1 MSEARPCPICGFD
14 PVIESERSPMGFSAR
29 VVCYHERD
37 EYAFTHFRAVATK
50 PHIRDGEH
58 ENVEASVTDAIA
70 AWNGRIV

>member
-1 MSEARPCPICGFD
+1 
-14 PVIESERSPMGFSAR
+14 MGFSAR